1 MTSTRNRFAIG
12 YIVTGGDQSTEDEC
26 ALRWLARQ
34 DDIEPRTYPLDSV
47 PESSSLGA
55 CDLVWIHSTDE
66 QSFDR
71 FREMAAWPALL
82 KSHYE
87 RGGKLL
93 CTGFSAHL
101 PFDIGIESREAEARP
116 IDVTDTGYGRKI
128 GFQGF
133 RGHPLF
139 RGFHG
144 GVYVWHAY
152 EDHTSW
158 RVGYFDESWPEEGKV
173 VGVEKTYI
181 QILPDSKLVV
191 EYGNGRGVVLSVGG
205 FIHFGKQNVCRL
217 HLERFVK
224 NSFTYLVTGR
234 GDKSVTWW
242 TPGVAAPKSFSIT
255 SKPLLPLSDHPFEI
269 EDESG
274 EIGDESGLILE
285 PERGGNEYCE
295 VAGRRS
301 VVMCREG
308 GGIDEIWMHPFRV
321 LRDLEVIVGE
331 GDSVRSLKE
340 LQPSVEIRPESI
352 TRRYEMIS
360 GTLTEV
366 VSAALDSPVVLI
378 RYRADV
384 REPLELVVT
393 FKSDMRWMWPYREDA
408 TLGIHYGY
416 DEGLHALHVREGGG
430 YFHCLFGG
438 NMQPTRHL
446 SGRFRGIRLDARSLK
461 GIPTEGNVV
470 YHAVTY
476 SLGPGARRQLS
487 FAVVGSSAGRK
498 EAEELYRSVLVSPL
512 ECCSAVTRHYRKLL
526 ESQVSV
532 KAGDADFN
540 EGFRWALVGTDRF
553 LATTPGMGTGFLA
566 GYGTSESGW
575 NGGHEVS
582 GRPGYAWYFGR
593 DAQWASF
600 AVDAYGDFDAV
611 RCQLE
616 LFEKYQDI
624 DGKIFHELTT
634 SGVVH
639 YDAADST
646 PLYVILAAHYLRAS
660 GDGEF
665 IESIWPSLQRAIE
678 FLYTTDTDGDG
689 LIENSHVGHG
699 WVESGDLFGAHCTL
713 YLAGLWA
720 QALRDAAYI
729 ARVVG
734 ATELMRI
741 LTRDAVRVRE
751 TIHTAFW
758 NERSG
763 FFNHSKRK
771 DGSFIEEKTVMP
783 AVLMGFRLLD
793 ERRVGS
799 MLDEFSSNA
808 FSTDWG
814 VRIIS
819 RSSTHY
825 NPEAYHTGTVWP
837 LFTGWVSLA
846 EYAYGRSTQGFTH
859 LMNNLLF
866 YRHGALGFAEEVFHG
881 ERYKRAGVCPHQC
894 WSETSILLPAIEGM
908 VGFRPDAIEKKL
920 ILTPRF
926 PLHWSEV
933 EVHGLRVGPSRLS
946 MKMERDRNV
955 TRYSLRPIK
964 GESLHVALAP
974 EITDGMR
981 ITRITVNGRDVTS
994 AVTKSRG
1001 VLEDA
1006 IHVDMKA
1013 EAAVEINHTGG
1024 IGVIPHV
1031 PRPEP
1036 GEESDGFRII
1046 KTFRDGN
1053 SYVVT
1058 LEGKQGSSAVMEVR
1072 HFDREIGRVEG
1083 AEPGKRN
1090 GDIRELSVS
1099 FDVSGQEFVRKNVRI
1114 ETV

>member
-1 MTSTRNRFAIG
+1 MTSTMNRFAIG
-12 YIVTGGDQSTEDEC
+12 YIVTGEGQSTEDEC
-26 ALRWLARQ
+26 AFRWLARQ
-34 DDIEPRTYPLDSV
+34 DDIEPRMYPLDNV
-47 PESSSLGA
+47 PASSSLGA
-55 CDLVWIHSTDE
+55 CDLVWLHSTDE
-66 QSFDR
+66 QSFRR
-71 FREMAAWPALL
+71 FREVAAWPALL
-82 KSHYE
+82 KSYYE

-93 CTGFSAHL
+93 CTGFSARL

-116 IDVTDTGYGRKI
+116 IDIADTGYGRKI

-139 RGFHG
+139 QDFHG

-158 RVGYFDESWPEEGKV
+158 RVGYFDTSWPGEGKV
-173 VGVEKTYI
+173 VGVEKAYI
-181 QILPDSKLVV
+181 RILPDSKLVV

-205 FIHFGKQNVCRL
+205 FIHFGKKNVCRL
-217 HLERFVK
+217 HLERFVR

-234 GDKSVTWW
+234 GDEPVTFW
-242 TPGVAAPKSFSIT
+242 TPGGAAPQSSSIT
-255 SKPLLPLSDHPFEI
+255 SNPLSPVPDQPFSI
-269 EDESG
+269 E
-274 EIGDESGLILE
+274 DESGLILA
-285 PERGGNEYCE
+285 PERVHDEYCE
-295 VAGRRS
+295 VAGRRC
-301 VVMCREG
+301 VVMCREE
-308 GGIDEIWMHPFRV
+308 GGIDEVWVHPFRV
-321 LRDLEVIVGE
+321 LRDLEVIVRE

-352 TRRYEMIS
+352 TRRYETIT

-384 REPLELVVT
+384 REPLELTVT

-408 TLGIHYGY
+408 SLSIHYGY

-430 YFHCLFGG
+430 DFYCLFGAD
-438 NMQPTRHL
+438 MQPTRHL
-446 SGRFRGIRLDARSLK
+446 SGQFRGIRLHARSLE
-461 GIPTEGNVV
+461 GIPTEGNII
-470 YHAVTY
+470 YHAATY

-487 FAVVGSSAGRK
+487 FAVAGSSAGRK
-498 EAEELYRSVLVSPL
+498 EAEEVYRSVLASPD
-512 ECCSAVTRHYRKLL
+512 ECCSAVARHCRKLL
-526 ESQVSV
+526 ESRVSV
-532 KAGDADFN
+532 KAEDTDFN
-540 EGFRWALVGTDRF
+540 EGYRWALIGTDRF

-575 NGGHEVS
+575 NGGHDVS

-616 LFEKYQDI
+616 LFKKYQDI

-660 GDGEF
+660 GDREF
-665 IESIWPSLQRAIE
+665 IESIWPSLRRAIE

-699 WVESGDLFGAHCTL
+699 WVESGELFGAHCTL

-720 QALRDAAYI
+720 QALLEAFYMTRT
-729 ARVVG
+729 VG
-734 ATELMRI
+734 ATELGRRLM
-741 LTRDAVRVRE
+741 RDAMRVRE

-771 DGSFIEEKTVMP
+771 DGSFVEDKTVMP

-799 MLDEFSSNA
+799 LLDEFASNA

-819 RSSTHY
+819 RSSPHY
-825 NPEAYHTGTVWP
+825 NPETYHTGTVWP

-859 LMNNLLF
+859 LMNNLLL
-866 YRHGALGFAEEVFHG
+866 YRHGALGFAEEVLHG
-881 ERYKRAGVCPHQC
+881 ERYQRAGVCPHQC

-908 VGFRPDAIEKKL
+908 VGFKPDAGEKKL

-926 PLHWSEV
+926 PLHWSDV
-933 EVHGLRVGPSRLS
+933 EVHALRVGSSRLR

-955 TRYSLRPIK
+955 TRYSLQPLE
-964 GESLHVALAP
+964 GENLHVALAP
-974 EITDGMR
+974 EIADGMR
-981 ITRITVNGRDVTS
+981 VTRITVNGRDVTS
-994 AVTKSRG
+994 AATKSRG

-1006 IHVDMKA
+1006 IHFDMKA
-1013 EAAVEINHTGG
+1013 EVAVEINHTGG

-1036 GEESDGFRII
+1036 GDEGDGFRII
-1046 KTFRDGN
+1046 KTFREGD

-1058 LEGKQGSSAVMEVR
+1058 LEGKQGSTAVMEVR

-1083 AEPGKRN
+1083 AELGKRN
-1090 GDIRELSVS
+1090 DDIRELSVT
-1099 FDVSGQEFVRKNVRI
+1099 FDVSEQEFVRKNVRI
-1114 ETV
+1114 QTG